1 MLRLISG
8 GVAGSPTLRAPLAP
22 LTVVLIAAFGAL
34 TLVLVQA
41 SPAPDMTAPQPQQAR
56 AVVPVAPVAGASTPV
71 LPQPAQTTAE
81 PTTDADADAPAG
93 ERHPATTISLSAEAA
108 EAIRAALSAAL
119 SPVASE
125 ETPAVRA
132 NPIEGVDNVELL
144 LHIAGALTTHGEP
157 QPTEPQALALAATQ
171 KPGTSPIAPGAL
183 FRPPAIPTRAS
194 VFDSAQ
200 VVSFYG
206 YPGVGVMGELGLHS
220 PSGAAAAISRLA
232 AEYDA
237 LNGTREVLPALHL
250 IVAVAQRH
258 PGYDGL
264 YLQRMEDDLL
274 REYVEAAREAGILLF
289 VDVQIGWSD
298 ALTEVMLLE
307 DVLREPF
314 VHLALDPEFATRS
327 FGTAPGI
334 SIGTIGAADVNG
346 VQHYLA
352 SLVREHDLPPKVL
365 VLHQFLQGMLTG
377 VDYYHD
383 VPEVDVTI
391 DMDGFGSPYVKLTK
405 YDMYARAD
413 YAERAAIKLFYH
425 WDAPLITPATLMG
438 LEHPP
443 DLVIYQ

>member
-1 MLRLISG
+1 MPI
-8 GVAGSPTLRAPLAP
+8 AP
-22 LTVVLIAAFGAL
+22 LTLVLVVAFGAL
-34 TLVLVQA
+34 TLALVQA
-41 SPAPDMTAPQPQQAR
+41 SPAPDMTESPTQAAR
-56 AVVPVAPVAGASTPV
+56 AAVPTAPIAGAAAPV
-71 LPQPAQTTAE
+71 LPRPALTTVE
-81 PTTDADADAPAG
+81 PTTDADDTPA
-93 ERHPATTISLSAEAA
+93 ERAPATTVSLSAEAA
-108 EAIRAALSAAL
+108 QAIRAALSAAL
-119 SPVASE
+119 SPRASE
-125 ETPAVRA
+125 DAPGAST
-132 NPIEGVDNVELL
+132 NSLEGVDMVELVL
-144 LHIAGALTTHGEP
+144 RIAGALTTPAESEAP
-157 QPTEPQALALAATQ
+157 AVAAVTHV
-171 KPGTSPIAPGAL
+171 PAPRSVEPGAL
-183 FRPPAIPTRAS
+183 VQPPPIPITGS
-194 VFDSAQ
+194 VFDNAQ
-200 VVSFYG
+200 IVSFYG

-220 PSGAAAAISRLA
+220 PAGAAATISRLA

-237 LNGTREVLPALHL
+237 LNGTRDVLPALHL
-250 IVAVAQRH
+250 IVAVAQRD

-274 REYVEAAREAGILLF
+274 YEYVEAAREAGILLF

-314 VHLALDPEFATRS
+314 VHLALDPEFATRV

-334 SIGTIGAADVNG
+334 SIGTIGADDVNG

-377 VDYYHD
+377 VEYYDD

-425 WDAPLITPATLMG
+425 WDAPLITPATLLA

>member
-1 MLRLISG
+1 MME
-8 GVAGSPTLRAPLAP
+8 PTPP
-22 LTVVLIAAFGAL
+22 E
-34 TLVLVQA
+34 
-41 SPAPDMTAPQPQQAR
+41 QAR
-56 AVVPVAPVAGASTPV
+56 AAVPTAPVAGASAPV
-71 LPQPAQTTAE
+71 LPQPARTTTE
-81 PTTDADADAPAG
+81 PTTDADNTPTDRP
-93 ERHPATTISLSAEAA
+93 PTATTISAEAA
-108 EAIRAALSAAL
+108 QAIRAALSAAL
-119 SPVASE
+119 P
-125 ETPAVRA
+125 PAGA
-132 NPIEGVDNVELL
+132 DEAPGTGLDAIEGVDVVELL
-144 LHIAGALTTHGEP
+144 LHIAGALTTHKEP
-157 QPTEPQALALAATQ
+157 QPSEPPGAAVVTVT
-171 KPGTSPIAPGAL
+171 PLSAPGPVAPAAQV
-183 FRPPAIPTRAS
+183 RPPWTPASGS
-194 VFDSAQ
+194 VFDNAQ
-200 VVSFYG
+200 IVSFYG
-206 YPGVGVMGELGLHS
+206 FPGVGVMGELGLHS

-274 REYVEAAREAGILLF
+274 NEYVEAAREAGILLF

-314 VHLALDPEFATRS
+314 VHLALDPEFATRI
-327 FGTAPGI
+327 FGTAPGV
-334 SIGTIGAADVNG
+334 SIGTIDEDDVNG

-377 VDYYHD
+377 VDYYDD
-383 VPEVDVTI
+383 VPEVEITI

-405 YDMYARAD
+405 YEMYARAD

-425 WDAPLITPATLMG
+425 WDAPLITPASL
-438 LEHPP
+438 LALDHPP